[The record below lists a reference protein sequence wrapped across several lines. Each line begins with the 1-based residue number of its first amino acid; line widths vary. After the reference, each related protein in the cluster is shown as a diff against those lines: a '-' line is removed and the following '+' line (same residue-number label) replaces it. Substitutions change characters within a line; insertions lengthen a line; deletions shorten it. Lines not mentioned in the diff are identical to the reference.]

1 MLCCYRGQDEEVE
14 EEGEKNEPKEM
25 TLEEWKEI
33 QEKFR
38 AKINYEVR
46 KPGEGE
52 KKGQWK
58 NTRVLEKAEEDE
70 HPQVMYKLFMQ
81 ISHPLVLHL

>member
-1 MLCCYRGQDEEVE
+1 
-14 EEGEKNEPKEM
+14 M
-25 TLEEWKEI
+25 TLEEWKEL

-58 NTRVLEKAEEDE
+58 NTHLLQHKPEDDE
-70 HPQVMYKLFMQ
+70 RQQVCF
-81 ISHPLVLHL
+81 